1 MKQQAVIGGVLLALG
16 VTLLIIGFSSA
27 DSIVD
32 QTKEFFTGR
41 FTESTTWFILGGIVS
56 TTAGGLMLILPR
68 RAKA

>member
-1 MKQQAVIGGVLLALG
+1 MKQQTIIGGVLLALG

-27 DSIVD
+27 DSVVD

-41 FTESTTWFILGGIVS
+41 FTETTTWFILGGVVS

-68 RAKA
+68 RGRA